1 MRLGKRSEMRSDLRQ
16 RWKGGSKNQ
25 GTEKISSLKM
35 KEKHMRK
42 TDLRYDSESLMQRQS
57 T

>member
-1 MRLGKRSEMRSDLRQ
+1 MRLRKRSEIRSDLRQ

-42 TDLRYDSESLMQRQS
+42 TDLRYDSESLM
-57 T
+57 